1 MFCGGGLPGVQYQV
15 ENRMV
20 PIGFEQCRLTADLH
34 GVALRK
40 CWRQPYSGFDFQ
52 NSYCRLGVVSHQR
65 EIQMGLD
72 RNLSVS
78 DLNFQ
83 LRQGEET
90 ISHESLTDPLLEPV
104 PPLEEL
110 LVFESFGCIFMF
122 SCVELGSQCR
132 PWAVQ
137 HLGDIR

>member
-1 MFCGGGLPGVQYQV
+1 MGL
-15 ENRMV
+15 
-20 PIGFEQCRLTADLH
+20 
-34 GVALRK
+34 
-40 CWRQPYSGFDFQ
+40 
-52 NSYCRLGVVSHQR
+52 VSHQR

-72 RNLSVS
+72 RNISVS

-90 ISHESLTDPLLEPV
+90 ISHESLTDTLLEPV
-104 PPLEEL
+104 PPLEKQ
-110 LVFESFGCIFMF
+110 LVFESFGSISMF
-122 SCVELGSQCR
+122 SCEELGSQCR